1 MAEEKR
7 ALKVDD
13 QFSNKYA
20 VFQLS
25 MSFQLELGN
34 LAKNLP
40 RRKGTRAQIIGHRIK
55 AEASWDTVLVI

>member
-7 ALKVDD
+7 ALKIDD
-13 QFSNKYA
+13 RFSNKYA
-20 VFQLS
+20 VLQLS

-40 RRKGTRAQIIGHRIK
+40 CREGTRAQTVCHRIE
-55 AEASWDTVLVI
+55 AEA